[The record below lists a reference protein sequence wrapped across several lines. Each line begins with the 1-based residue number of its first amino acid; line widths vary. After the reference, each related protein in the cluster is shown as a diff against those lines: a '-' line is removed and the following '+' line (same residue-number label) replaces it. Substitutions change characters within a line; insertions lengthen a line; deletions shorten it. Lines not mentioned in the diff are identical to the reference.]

1 MDRLKGKVAII
12 TGAATGQGAEEAKLF
27 AKEGAKV
34 VATDIQEE
42 KLKKAVEGIKAEGGE
57 AIAVKHDVTSED
69 EWKEVVKR
77 AVDSFG
83 SVTVLVNNAGIAAQN
98 NAEKTSLEEW
108 DKVMDINAK
117 GTFLGIKYVIPEMRK
132 AGVGSIINISSIS
145 GILGMGSAAYNA
157 SKGAVRTL
165 TKNVAADYAKEN
177 IRVNSVHP
185 GVIATAMTDEMLE
198 VKETREAFEQMTP
211 MPQLGKPIDVAYGVL
226 YLASDEAAF
235 VTGME
240 MIIDGG
246 MVACKG
252 C

>member
-1 MDRLKGKVAII
+1 MTRLKGKVAII
-12 TGAATGQGAEEAKLF
+12 TGAASGQGAEEAKLF

-34 VATDIQEE
+34 VATDIQEDRLE
-42 KLKKAVEGIKAEGGE
+42 KVVSEIKADGGE
-57 AIAVKHDVTSED
+57 AIAIKHDVTSED
-69 EWKEVVKR
+69 QWKAVVKK

-83 SVTVLVNNAGIAAQN
+83 SVNILVNNAGIADDKT
-98 NAEKTSLEEW
+98 AEDTTLERW
-108 DKVMDINAK
+108 NQVMDINST
-117 GTFLGIKYVIPEMRK
+117 GTFLGIKHVIPEMRK
-132 AGVGSIINISSIS
+132 AGGGSIVNISSIS

-165 TKNVAADYAKEN
+165 TKNVAADFAKEN

-185 GVIATAMTDEMLE
+185 GVIATPMTDQMLE

-211 MPQLGKPIDVAYGVL
+211 LPQLGKSIDVAYGVL
-226 YLASDEAAF
+226 YLASDESAF
-235 VTGME
+235 VTGTE
-240 MIIDGG
+240 LIIDGG